1 MGQNNNFET
10 LFRDYFATYN
20 DSYQNRDNTA
30 FDIALQKQQYEENL
44 DEMWRIIPYNPK
56 QIIVYNKQVDM
67 IKDAG
72 YKVLRNSH
80 GKHKIV
86 RRN

>member
-1 MGQNNNFET
+1 MGQNNNFDT
-10 LFRDYFATYN
+10 IFGDYFAAYN

-30 FDIALQKQQYEENL
+30 FDIALQKQKYEENL
-44 DEMWRIIPYNPK
+44 DAMWRNIPYNPK
-56 QIIVYNKQVDM
+56 QIIEYNKQVYT
-67 IKDAG
+67 IKSAG
-72 YKVLRNSH
+72 FRVLRNSN

>member
-10 LFRDYFATYN
+10 LFSDYFAACN
-20 DSYQNRDNTA
+20 NSYQNRDNTA
-30 FDIALQKQQYEENL
+30 FDIALRKQQYEENL
-44 DEMWRIIPYNPK
+44 DAMWRNVVYNTELIIE
-56 QIIVYNKQVDM
+56 YNKQVGM
-67 IKDAG
+67 IKSAG
-72 YKVLRNSH
+72 FRVYRNSE

>member
-1 MGQNNNFET
+1 MGKNNNFGN
-10 LFRDYFATYN
+10 LFGDFFAAYN

-30 FDIALQKQQYEENL
+30 FDIALRKQQYEERL
-44 DEMWRIIPYNPK
+44 DEMWHIIPYNPK
-56 QIIVYNKQVDM
+56 QIVEYNKQVDI
-67 IKDAG
+67 IKSSG

-86 RRN
+86 RKK

>member
-10 LFRDYFATYN
+10 LFSDFFAAYN

-30 FDIALQKQQYEENL
+30 FDIALRKQQYEENL
-44 DEMWRIIPYNPK
+44 DAMWRNVVYNTELIIE
-56 QIIVYNKQVDM
+56 YNKQVGM
-67 IKDAG
+67 IKSAG
-72 YKVLRNSH
+72 FRVYRNSE

-86 RRN
+86 ML